1 MTTITEILGGAQILL
16 GISFDIQECFEEHL
30 DEEHRAFLEMIR
42 IIEEELPIDRHVP
55 SGRGRPPIPQDSF
68 WKAFLALNFFQ
79 ANNVTGLLHRLKS
92 DANLRKIC
100 EFSKV
105 PSAATFSRRM
115 AELAKKETM
124 SRIIDSLAR
133 KYFKGRIIGHVS
145 RDSTAIEARE
155 KPANKKKDVALEI
168 LPKRK
173 RGRPR
178 KGESRPEKKVRRLT
192 RQLKLKPG
200 KALAA
205 LDSRCNWGCKRN
217 SQGNVTFWK
226 GYKLHLDVSDFGI
239 PITAV
244 LTGANVHDSQAALP
258 MAKLTERKVTHLYD
272 LMDSAYDVPEIREY
286 EKGKGRVAL
295 IDFNKRRCKEPLQF
309 DPAEKE
315 RFKGR
320 STVERAN
327 SHLKDRLIPAKIFVR
342 GIKKVS
348 FQILCGVVCLSVLK
362 ILQYIILPQQEA
374 CTA

>member
-16 GISFDIQECFEEHL
+16 GISYNIQECFEEHL
-30 DEEHRAFLEMIR
+30 DDEHQAF
-42 IIEEELPIDRHVP
+42 IEILRLISPELPQSTFIP
-55 SGRGRPPIPQDSF
+55 SHRGRPSIPRDSF
-68 WKAFLALNFFQ
+68 WKAFIALNFFQ
-79 ANNVTGLLHRLKS
+79 TNTVSGLLNRLKN

-100 EFSKV
+100 EFTKV

-115 AELAKKETM
+115 TELANQEMM
-124 SRIIDSLAR
+124 SRIIDALAR
-133 KYFKGRIIGHVS
+133 KHFAGRIVGHIS

-155 KPANKKKDVALEI
+155 APANKKEDVALDL

-178 KGESRPEKKVRRLT
+178 KDETRPEKKVRRLI

-200 KALAA
+200 KALAE
-205 LDSRCNWGCKRN
+205 LDSRCAWGCKRN
-217 SQGNVTFWK
+217 SQGNVTFWN
-226 GYKLHLDVSDFGI
+226 GYKLHLDVTDFGI

-258 MAKLTERKVTHLYD
+258 MSKLTERKIAYLYS

-295 IDFNKRRCKEPLQF
+295 IDFNKRRGKELHSF
-309 DPAEKE
+309 DPAEKQ
-315 RFKGR
+315 RFKVR

-327 SHLKDRLIPAKIFVR
+327 SHLKDRLIPTKIFVK
-342 GIKKVS
+342 GIKKVG
-348 FQILCGVVCLSVLK
+348 FQVLCGVVCLSALK
-362 ILQYIILPQQEA
+362 ILQYYILPQEQIR
-374 CTA
+374 TA